1 MEAYSNPPH
10 STKDTIEL
18 LESLSRRRK
27 SRGVN
32 AVVVVKSGEGD
43 QEQTRK
49 PEAVLTPATPAE
61 RMGMVVSEAVATAIA
76 TQSDMAERY
85 VTVAGRL
92 SEVEYRLREV
102 EAERDGFIQQLND
115 RARAH
120 ERERQLLL
128 DDFQDRV
135 TRVEAERDLLA
146 DELRLERDRT
156 TGDMVERVAEA
167 LSPRLCGVLDEHT
180 GLADRYAAAVH
191 RIGRLE
197 AELGQALEQLQN
209 ERDIREQLT
218 GGWWRW
224 FGFWR

>member
-1 MEAYSNPPH
+1 MEAFSNHSQPH
-10 STKDTIEL
+10 KDTIEL

-61 RMGMVVSEAVATAIA
+61 RMGLVVSEAVATAIA
-76 TQSDMAERY
+76 TQSDIAERY
-85 VTVAGRL
+85 VAAAGRL
-92 SEVEYRLREV
+92 TELEYRLREV
-102 EAERDGFIQQLND
+102 EAERDGFIQQLNE

-120 ERERQLLL
+120 ERERQLLVEE
-128 DDFQDRV
+128 FHDRV

-156 TGDMVERVAEA
+156 TTEMVERVAEA

-180 GLADRYAAAVH
+180 GLADRYAAVVH
-191 RIGRLE
+191 RMGLLE
-197 AELGQALEQLQN
+197 SELDVALAQLQT
-209 ERDIREQLT
+209 EREIREQLA
-218 GGWWRW
+218 GGWRRW
-224 FGFWR
+224 FGFGR